1 MNGMTGSGGGSRA
14 SCRQA
19 SCRQDVRSRPNG
31 GRQPQRRDERSWVL
45 RSRAHGRDL
54 PRRQGN
60 RRSGHR
66 RFSRWYHAGVR
77 ERVLKALTTDRDNQD
92 RLIDSTVR
100 PHQQAASGKAGPGI
114 RRRDVPE
121 ADGPPSPYT
130 HHGEPRRPPTC
141 REAHREGRIE
151 PRVEPRGPLRRH
163 FAKARPMRSAARSGP
178 SSPPASAA
186 TSRRRTR
193 GSSAGP
199 AAPVPPTRPLTPMH
213 GAPSWEPTP

>member
-1 MNGMTGSGGGSRA
+1 MGGSRA

-19 SCRQDVRSRPNG
+19 SCRQDVRSWPNG

-45 RSRAHGRDL
+45 RSRAPGRDL
-54 PRRQGN
+54 PQRQGN

-66 RFSRWYHAGVR
+66 RFSRWHHAGVR

-121 ADGPPSPYT
+121 ADGPPSPLYSSAASRAA
-130 HHGEPRRPPTC
+130 RRLVGKPTGKAGSS
-141 REAHREGRIE
+141 RASSREGRCAAIS
-151 PRVEPRGPLRRH
+151 PRRGRWVRPPAPGRHHRRPTRRRH
-163 FAKARPMRSAARSGP
+163 GGRHAARRTG
-178 SSPPASAA
+178 
-186 TSRRRTR
+186 RRR
-193 GSSAGP
+193 
-199 AAPVPPTRPLTPMH
+199 RPRRQGL
-213 GAPSWEPTP
+213 